1 MILVDAVRDDAPVE
15 LGEVVVERLDARVR
29 DDDVPVQPAQRRA
42 RGRVHQVAHAAR
54 REHGVVR
61 ADADGA
67 LGEDE
72 RREHEEARVVRRVD
86 VHDVELPRAQEP
98 PQLHRPA
105 GEDGV
110 QRLGAVAVERQREA
124 HVHELDAVGR
134 EHALAAVGGARG
146 VRHAPRHDRD
156 LVPAR
161 GEVDRLPVDVLGDAP
176 ELRVVIVREDA
187 DAQARASGQSP
198 KVAV

>member
-1 MILVDAVRDDAPVE
+1 MHASETTMCPCS
-15 LGEVVVERLDARVR
+15 RLRDARV
-29 DDDVPVQPAQRRA
+29 
-42 RGRVHQVAHAAR
+42 GRVHQVADAAR

-86 VHDVELPRAQEP
+86 VDDVELPRAQEP

-105 GEDGV
+105 GEDRV
-110 QRLGAVAVERQREA
+110 QCLGAVAVERQREA

-146 VRHAPRHDRD
+146 MRHAPRHDRD

-161 GEVDRLPVDVLGDAP
+161 GEVDRLAVDVLGDSP

-187 DAQARASGQSP
+187 DAQARASRQSP